1 MKIFLLFLLIAA
13 GFLAFV
19 FFLESKSVFYPS
31 KDVVRSPAEAG
42 LPFED
47 VFIPV
52 RDDRI
57 HGWFIA
63 RPDHLKTV
71 LFFHGNGGN
80 NGDRLDKLFLFDKI
94 GLNTFI
100 VDYRGYGKSTGRP
113 SEKGMYEEA
122 DAAYRYLTETR
133 KIRPETIIVYGE
145 SLGGAPAVDLAS
157 KRNVGGLILD
167 STFSSARDMAKHI
180 YPFIPGFLV
189 RTKLDSFGKI
199 RQVSAPKLFFHSRA
213 DRTVP
218 YELAQKLY
226 RAADG
231 QKKFVDIQG
240 GHNDGHVYS
249 QAILFEE
256 IKNFVNTGV
265 NR

>member
-1 MKIFLLFLLIAA
+1 MKIILFLLILTA
-13 GFLAFV
+13 GFVLFV
-19 FFLESKSVFYPS
+19 FFLESKSVFYPA
-31 KDVVRSPAEAG
+31 KDLAHSPDEAG

-47 VFIPV
+47 VTLSV
-52 RDDRI
+52 GKDRV

-63 RPDHLKTV
+63 RPGHLKTV

-94 GLNTFI
+94 GLNIFI
-100 VDYRGYGKSTGRP
+100 VDYRGYGKSTGQP

-122 DAAYRYLTETR
+122 QAAYRYLTETR

-157 KRNVGGLILD
+157 KQEIGGLILD

-189 RTKLDSFGKI
+189 RTKLDSLSKI
-199 RQVSAPKLFFHSRA
+199 RQVRAPKLFFHSRA

-226 RAADG
+226 READG

-249 QAILFEE
+249 QAILLEE
-256 IKNFVNTGV
+256 ITTFVKTAV